1 MGISGTSA
9 DRGLS
14 GPAYLVS
21 PMTAAETS
29 LAFSGL
35 FLWSHTAIS
44 QAILCQTARHTPI
57 RPSAVSGWNPASIN
71 GRGELDRTE
80 LHTSDRSADDAGR
93 RLVPGVAEHGSSLFA
108 GPRAEENGPD
118 IIFSGRMPT

>member
-9 DRGLS
+9 DRALS

-71 GRGELDRTE
+71 GRGELDRTQSFTLLIE
-80 LHTSDRSADDAGR
+80 APTMPDD
-93 RLVPGVAEHGSSLFA
+93 GSSLA
-108 GPRAEENGPD
+108 LLSMVLLCLLGLV
-118 IIFSGRMPT
+118 